1 MIRPDDQEISMR
13 THPLRFAAFA
23 VALLAFGA
31 SLHAQGCGPG
41 LGLGQGDFGPGRG
54 EGRGLMGLNLTKDQ
68 QAQVK
73 AIHDRHAAA
82 IQGKMEAAQAAH
94 KVLREAMQ
102 NAASDTK
109 TLQALHEKASAA
121 QFDLMLEHRAVH
133 QEILPLLTP
142 EQKAQF
148 EKGPMGMG
156 PRGGHG
162 KGRGFGPG
170 SCPDMGPDAPM
181 VKPS

>member
-1 MIRPDDQEISMR
+1 MR
-13 THPLRFAAFA
+13 NHSLRFAAIA
-23 VALLAFGA
+23 AALLALGT

-41 LGLGQGDFGPGRG
+41 FGPGPGRG
-54 EGRGLMGLNLTKDQ
+54 GFGRGDGRGLMGLHLTEVQ
-68 QAQVK
+68 QTKVK
-73 AIHDRHAAA
+73 AIRDHHAAA
-82 IQGKMEAAQAAH
+82 LQAKMEATQAAH
-94 KVLREAMQ
+94 KALREAMQ
-102 NAASDTK
+102 NATTEAK

-148 EKGPMGMG
+148 EKGRMGMG
-156 PRGGHG
+156 PRGGR
-162 KGRGFGPG
+162 GRGPGAGPG
-170 SCPDMGPDAPM
+170 PRPGMNPDCPM